1 MSEKQQGKLA
11 VGLPEN
17 EEFEGWHK
25 NFCRFSS
32 LFSFFYITFV
42 AVFSAAM
49 VEW

>member
-1 MSEKQQGKLA
+1 MA

-17 EEFEGWHK
+17 EEFEGLHK
-25 NFCRFSS
+25 NFYWFSS
-32 LFSFFYITFV
+32 LFSFFYITFA